1 MNLYVYRVNFSSHEH
16 ERKEL
21 LAYTLAC
28 TFARSVGLHCLV
40 SSTRIT
46 FAVCILRNRRKSGF
60 SRRIVGVVTLAMDTS
75 TGERVKIDNIGEF
88 SPSFL
93 QTFAFFLKS
102 SRFIE
107 RKLQEYSRNESR
119 DNSNFLATRW
129 NAVKKDR
136 FSSDAEKLVWITQA

>member
-1 MNLYVYRVNFSSHEH
+1 MNLYLYRVNFSSHEH

-28 TFARSVGLHCLV
+28 TFARSVGLGCLV

-60 SRRIVGVVTLAMDTS
+60 SRRIVGVVTLAIDTS

-93 QTFAFFLKS
+93 QTFAFFSQELETRRTEITRVFAERVARQLKFPRNS
-102 SRFIE
+102 LE
-107 RKLQEYSRNESR
+107 R
-119 DNSNFLATRW
+119 D
-129 NAVKKDR
+129 
-136 FSSDAEKLVWITQA
+136 